1 MKAVVKEVESGH
13 LPGIDRL
20 RTLVYAHYP
29 GAYDTEWHAR
39 VWRWLYSHPAAEEMR
54 RWVLV
59 TEEDEVVGHLAAT
72 PQYYRIGGRRVL
84 AHTPADYQ
92 VLPEYGF
99 QALSLMRTFFRSV
112 ENCVACDMIPA
123 VISVEERLGAGNVG
137 KLRYAAKMLDV
148 SRLPAPPVPAP
159 LQRFVKFQQ
168 EVGTPPV
175 PARGYGQNVSREG
188 EDEGG
193 RQGVEPPPVH
203 PRAPIPQPVKKLLNG
218 GLGAIDEALG
228 GAFGGKFEVIKLDHF
243 DESFDELFE
252 KVAVA
257 IPCTPEKDAA
267 FLNWRYAGISTTAP
281 VTVLAVRGEEGL
293 LGYAVLKVAGAGPD
307 KGKDGGI
314 LDLTTLPGRHDVA
327 RVLLRATVRH
337 FRKIGTHIIRYRF
350 MSSPTAPRKE
360 DLLRFG
366 FFYRDSRRNTLLAKF
381 AEGGLDKMSRNADD
395 WSYSIGDGEATF
407 WSR

>member
-1 MKAVVKEVESGH
+1 MKAVVKEVESCH

-20 RTLVYAHYP
+20 RTLVYSHYP
-29 GAYDTEWHAR
+29 GAYDTEWHSK
-39 VWRWLYSHPAAEEMR
+39 VWRWLSSHPAAEEEMR

-72 PQYYRIGGRRVL
+72 PQYYRIEGRRVL

-99 QALSLMRTFFRSV
+99 QALSLMRTFFRNT

-123 VISVEERLGAGNVG
+123 VISVEERLGAGSVG

-159 LQRFVKFQQ
+159 LQRFLNLQQ
-168 EVGTPPV
+168 EAES
-175 PARGYGQNVSREG
+175 ARGYANRGTG
-188 EDEGG
+188 DEEI
-193 RQGVEPPPVH
+193 RQGVDPPPVH
-203 PRAPIPQPVKKLLNG
+203 PRAPIPQPVKKLLNR
-218 GLGAIDEALG
+218 GLGAIDEVLG
-228 GAFGGKFEVIKLDHF
+228 SAFGSGFEVVEIDHF
-243 DESFDELFE
+243 DESFDEFFE
-252 KVAVA
+252 KVAASV
-257 IPCTPEKDAA
+257 PCVPEKDAA
-267 FLNWRYAGISTTAP
+267 FLNWRYKGISTTAP
-281 VTVLAVRGEEGL
+281 VTVLGVRGEDGL

-307 KGKDGGI
+307 RGKDGGI

-327 RVLLRATVRH
+327 RALLRETVRR
-337 FRKIGTHIIRYRF
+337 FRRIGSHIIRYRF
-350 MSSPTAPRKE
+350 MSSPTTPRKE
-360 DLLRFG
+360 DLMRLG

-381 AEGGLDKMSRNADD
+381 ADGGLDKVAHNADN